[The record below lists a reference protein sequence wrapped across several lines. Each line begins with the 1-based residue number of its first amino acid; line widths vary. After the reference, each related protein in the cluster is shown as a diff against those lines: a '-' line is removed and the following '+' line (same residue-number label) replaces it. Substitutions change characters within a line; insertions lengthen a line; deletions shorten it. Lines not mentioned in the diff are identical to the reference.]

1 LRRTLILILLGL
13 ALFAAAVWSGFYVA
27 DHLAPERLRIAAQ
40 QCLSD
45 RLGAPVRIERVGIS
59 LRWGLVLEAHRLEV
73 EPIGAARR
81 LQIERASARL
91 DAVALLTARFQLDRL
106 TLEGVR
112 VSIERSARGAEGGRD
127 LRDGIQA
134 LDRAAHL
141 LLRGTLPIRTVE
153 LRGGTVLLTDRAGP
167 EPLAIRIGAIS
178 GRAERASFRR
188 RSELR
193 IQGQLRDAKGR
204 GGSVDLRA
212 EATRTVLRA
221 TLTLEPFDLAILEP
235 YASLLAI
242 APGLAGIAEGSV
254 DWQFRPGRPQSFT
267 FRLKGSGLRA
277 SLLRGG
283 GRSPFE
289 IAVRRPRL
297 AARIEASPEALR
309 LREGEI
315 SDGRITLRANGR
327 LALPVTRSAR
337 LRLAVDLDELPL
349 VRIRDELPAYFPP
362 ELRARLTPM
371 SQRLEGG
378 RLLELHAEARTTV
391 AGLRELLESRLLG
404 RPGEITM
411 RVEIAD
417 AKLRIGRKER
427 RLEALDGSAIWTG
440 HDLELREVRGRVD
453 ARPLPKLDATV
464 RGLAQIRSPVEVNC
478 IRPPAQVSLPGYRG
492 LRDWF
497 RRPGRRPGKPS
508 WERLIIDAEWILH
521 PALLCSVERAFGEIT
536 PAEDG
541 FDFAVQRGVW
551 AGIPIRG
558 TGSYR
563 KGPEQSLRVEMSLGP
578 PFEPVTLDPAAD
590 PWAKGRFEFQATRFG
605 PWKIR
610 GFSGQFRTSGSTLR
624 LEKSALHLDP
634 VGAIEG
640 NAEVALGSE
649 LELPYRIEFQVRKM
663 DLVDLSVSF
672 GREKELLSGRLLGAG
687 VLTGHLYQGLSLLTD
702 AEGTVSLHAREG
714 KIHQELPL
722 FVAIAVASDRFDPF
736 RSRDEL
742 PYTTIDLV
750 GRIEKGVLHS
760 EFLAL
765 DAPSLAMVASGQVAL
780 TSPYDVESVLGIFLF
795 RNLDSLIDRVP
806 VLNRVILGRDKNLVG
821 AYFAM
826 TGPWREQKAQLV
838 PIKSFAEGPAHF
850 MLEGP
855 NFLWSG
861 LMRLDSLLSPSSR
874 APSADEEGG
883 PES

>member
-1 LRRTLILILLGL
+1 LRRTLIVILLGL
-13 ALFAAAVWSGFYVA
+13 ALFAAAIWSGFYVA
-27 DHLAPERLRIAAQ
+27 DRLAPERLRIAAEQ
-40 QCLSD
+40 RLSD
-45 RLGAPVRIERVGIS
+45 LLGAPVRIERVGVS
-59 LRWGLVLEAHRLEV
+59 LRWGLVLEAYQLAV
-73 EPIGAARR
+73 EPMGTDRQM
-81 LQIERASARL
+81 QIERASARL
-91 DAVALLTARFQLDRL
+91 DAIALFMARFQLDRL

-112 VSIERSARGAEGGRD
+112 VSLERSAPGPKSGRD
-127 LRDGIQA
+127 LRASIQA
-134 LDRAAHL
+134 LDRAARL
-141 LLRGTLPIRTVE
+141 LLGGALPIRTVE

-167 EPLAIRIGAIS
+167 EPLAIRIGEIS
-178 GRAERASFRR
+178 GRAQRASFRR
-188 RSELR
+188 RTELR
-193 IQGQLRDAKGR
+193 IRGQFRDARGR
-204 GGSVDLRA
+204 GGSVDLLA

-221 TLTLEPFDLAILEP
+221 TLTLQPVDLAILEP
-235 YASLLAI
+235 YAPHLGL
-242 APGLAGIAEGSV
+242 APGLAGVAEGSV

-267 FRLKGSGLRA
+267 VRLEGSGLRA

-283 GRSPFE
+283 GSSPFE
-289 IAVRRPRL
+289 IAVTRPRL

-315 SDGRITLRANGR
+315 SDGRITLRVNGR
-327 LALPVTRSAR
+327 LALPVARSAS
-337 LRLAVDLDELPL
+337 LRLAVQLDELPL
-349 VRIRDELPAYFPP
+349 VRIRDELPAYLPP
-362 ELRARLTPM
+362 ELRSRLEPM

-378 RLLELHAEARTTV
+378 RLLEFHAEARTTV

-404 RPGEITM
+404 RPGEISM
-411 RVEIAD
+411 RAEIAG
-417 AKLRIGRKER
+417 AKVRVGRKGR

-440 HDLELREVRGRVD
+440 HDLELREVRGRLD
-453 ARPLPKLDATV
+453 GRSIPKLDATV

-478 IRPPAQVSLPGYRG
+478 IRPPAEVSLPGFKG

-497 RRPGRRPGKPS
+497 RRPGPRPAKPN
-508 WERLIIDAEWILH
+508 WERLTIDAEWILY
-521 PALLCSVERAFGEIT
+521 PALLCSVERTLGEIT

-551 AGIPIRG
+551 AGIPVRG

-563 KGPEQSLRVEMSLGP
+563 KTPEQSLRIELSLGP
-578 PFEPVTLDPAAD
+578 PFEPMTLDPAAD
-590 PWAKGRFEFQATRFG
+590 PWAKGYFEYQASRLG
-605 PWKIR
+605 QWKIR

-649 LELPYRIEFQVRKM
+649 VGLPYRIEFQVRKM
-663 DLVDLSVSF
+663 DLVDLSVSY

-687 VLTGHLYQGLSLLTD
+687 VLTGHLYQGHPLLTD

-714 KIHQELPL
+714 KIHQELPI
-722 FVAIAVASDRFDPF
+722 FVAIAVASDRFDLF

-765 DAPSLAMVASGQVAL
+765 DAPSLAMVASGQVGL
-780 TSPYDVESVLGIFLF
+780 TSPYEVESVVGMFLF
-795 RNLDSLIDRVP
+795 RTLDSLINRVP
-806 VLNRVILGRDKNLVG
+806 VLNRVILGQDKNLLG
-821 AYFAM
+821 AYFAV
-826 TGPWREQKAQLV
+826 TGPWKEQKAQLV
-838 PIKSFAEGPAHF
+838 PVKSFAEGPAHF

-861 LMRLDSLLSPSSR
+861 LKRLDSLLTPSSR
-874 APSADEEGG
+874 ERSAEEEDG